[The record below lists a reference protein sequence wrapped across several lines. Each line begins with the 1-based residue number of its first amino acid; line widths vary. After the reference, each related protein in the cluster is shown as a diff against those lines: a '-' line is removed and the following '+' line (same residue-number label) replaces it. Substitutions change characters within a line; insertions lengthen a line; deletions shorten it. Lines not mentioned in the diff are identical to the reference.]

1 MLFSFCTYPQICTV
15 DATVDAKKST
25 RKSTKIMNTTIS
37 VVCYKWK
44 PLANGESPLMLR
56 VAKDGRRTLKSL
68 GISVNP
74 IYWDF
79 DKNEPKSNCPNK
91 ELINKIILKT
101 RLEFQ
106 ERLLEK
112 RANKEEFTASTLVNE
127 KKDSIKA
134 QTVEEFYLNLIAE
147 LKGKGQIGTSYAYQ
161 SSYRMLKNFNRGRK
175 LNFTFSHIDANFCRR
190 FEEWLRAKG
199 DKDTTIS
206 YQLRTLRAAFNRAI
220 DARVVSKDKSPFV
233 EYKLSHLNTKTM
245 KRALSKSDILRII
258 QSDCSDS
265 KPIRQL
271 AQDLFVFSY
280 LCGGISFVDIA
291 NLTPRNIVDYRLV
304 YQRQKTHGGINLP
317 LSSEAQQL
325 IAKYADYQQG
335 ADYLFPILHCKRHI
349 TPMQKTNRVRKVCHQ
364 VNQELRALGKELG
377 ISADVTTYVAR
388 HSFATVLKKS
398 GVNIGII
405 SQALGHQDIKTTQIY
420 LDSFDNEQIDEA
432 MKNLV

>member
-1 MLFSFCTYPQICTV
+1 
-15 DATVDAKKST
+15 
-25 RKSTKIMNTTIS
+25 MNTTIS

-74 IYWDF
+74 THWDF

-112 RANKEEFTASTLVNE
+112 KASKEEFTASSLINE
-127 KKDSIKA
+127 EKDSIKA
-134 QTVEEFYLNLIAE
+134 QTVEEFYLNLVAE
-147 LKGKGQIGTSYAYQ
+147 LKNKGQIGTSYAYL
-161 SSYRMLKNFNRGRK
+161 SSYRMLRNFNRGKR
-175 LNFTFSHIDANFCRR
+175 LNFTFSHIDTIFCRR
-190 FEEWLRAKG
+190 FEEWLRTKG

-220 DARVVSKDKSPFV
+220 DARVVSRDKSPFA

-245 KRALSKSDILRII
+245 KRALSKRDVLRIVGT
-258 QSDCSDS
+258 DCSNS
-265 KPIRQL
+265 TPIRQL

-280 LCGGISFVDIA
+280 LCGGIAFVDIA
-291 NLTPRNIVDYRLV
+291 NLTPSNIVDGRLM

-317 LSSEAQQL
+317 LSPEAQRL

-405 SQALGHQDIKTTQIY
+405 SQALGHQDLKTTQIY
-420 LDSFDNEQIDEA
+420 LDSFDNEQIGEA

>member
-1 MLFSFCTYPQICTV
+1 MKTS
-15 DATVDAKKST
+15 
-25 RKSTKIMNTTIS
+25 IS

-44 PLANGESPLMLR
+44 VLANGESPLMLR
-56 VAKDGRRTLKSL
+56 VAKDGRRTIKSL
-68 GISVNP
+68 GIAVNP
-74 IYWDF
+74 NHWDF
-79 DKNEPKSNCPNK
+79 DRNEPKSNCPNK

-101 RLEFQ
+101 RLELQ
-106 ERLLEK
+106 EKLLEK
-112 RANKEEFTASTLVNE
+112 KANREEFTANSLVNE
-127 KKDSIKA
+127 EKESIKA
-134 QTVEEFYLNLIAE
+134 QTVEEFYLHLIAE
-147 LKGKGQIGTSYAYQ
+147 LKEKGQVGTSYAYL
-161 SSYRMLKNFNRGRK
+161 SSYRMLKNFNRGKR
-175 LNFTFSHIDANFCRR
+175 LNFTFSHITVNFCRR

-206 YQLRTLRAAFNRAI
+206 YQLRTLRAAYNRAI
-220 DARVVSKDKSPFV
+220 EARVVSRDKSPFV

-258 QSDCSDS
+258 HCDCSS
-265 KPIRQL
+265 GKPTRRL
-271 AQDLFVFSY
+271 AQDLFAFSY

-291 NLTPRNIVDYRLV
+291 NLTPSNIIDNRLM

-317 LSSEAQQL
+317 LSPEAQKL

-432 MKNLV
+432 MKLLA

>member
-1 MLFSFCTYPQICTV
+1 MSTTV
-15 DATVDAKKST
+15 
-25 RKSTKIMNTTIS
+25 S

-112 RANKEEFTASTLVNE
+112 KASKEEFTASSFINE
-127 KKDSIKA
+127 EKDSIKA
-134 QTVEEFYLNLIAE
+134 QTVEEFYLNLVAE
-147 LKGKGQIGTSYAYQ
+147 LKNKGQIGMSYAYL
-161 SSYRMLKNFNRGRK
+161 SSYRMLRNFNRGKR
-175 LNFTFSHIDANFCRR
+175 LNFTFSHIDTFFCRR
-190 FEEWLRAKG
+190 FEEWLRDKG

-220 DARVVSKDKSPFV
+220 DAKVVSKEKNPFV
-233 EYKLSHLNTKTM
+233 EYKLSHLNTKTK
-245 KRALSKSDILRII
+245 KRALSKSDISRIMHC
-258 QSDCSDS
+258 DCSNH

-271 AQDLFVFSY
+271 ARDLFAFSY

-291 NLTPRNIVDYRLV
+291 NLTPSNIVDGRLM

-377 ISADVTTYVAR
+377 ISAEVTTYVAR
-388 HSFATVLKKS
+388 HTFATVLKRS
-398 GVNIGII
+398 GVNIALI
-405 SQALGHQDIKTTQIY
+405 SESLGHSDLSTTQIY
-420 LDSFDNEQIDEA
+420 LDSFENSQIAEA
-432 MKNLV
+432 MKNLL

>member
-1 MLFSFCTYPQICTV
+1 MSTTV
-15 DATVDAKKST
+15 
-25 RKSTKIMNTTIS
+25 S

-56 VAKDGRRTLKSL
+56 VAKDGRRTLRSL

-79 DKNEPKSNCPNK
+79 DKNEPKPNCPNK

-112 RANKEEFTASTLVNE
+112 KASKEEFTASSLINE
-127 KKDSIKA
+127 EKESIKA
-134 QTVEEFYLNLIAE
+134 QTVEEFYLNLVAE
-147 LKGKGQIGTSYAYQ
+147 LKNKGQIGTSYAYL
-161 SSYRMLKNFNRGRK
+161 SSYRMLRNFNRGKR
-175 LNFTFSHIDANFCRR
+175 LNFTFSHIDTIFCRR

-206 YQLRTLRAAFNRAI
+206 YQLRTLRATFNRAI
-220 DARVVSKDKSPFV
+220 EAKVVSKEKNPFV
-233 EYKLSHLNTKTM
+233 EYKLSHLNTKTK
-245 KRALSKSDILRII
+245 KRALSKSDISRIMHC
-258 QSDCSDS
+258 DCSNH

-271 AQDLFVFSY
+271 ARDLFAFSY

-291 NLTPRNIVDYRLV
+291 NLTPSNIADGHLM

-317 LSSEAQQL
+317 LSPEAQRL
-325 IAKYADYQQG
+325 IAKYADYQRG
-335 ADYLFPILHCKRHI
+335 AEYLFPILHHKRHI
-349 TPMQKTNRVRKVCHQ
+349 TPMQKTNRVRKVCHAI
-364 VNQELRALGKELG
+364 NQELRALGKELG
-377 ISADVTTYVAR
+377 ISAEVTTYVAR
-388 HSFATVLKKS
+388 HTFATVLKKS

-405 SQALGHQDIKTTQIY
+405 SQALGHQDLKTTQIY
-420 LDSFDNEQIDEA
+420 LDSFDNEQIAEA

>member
-1 MLFSFCTYPQICTV
+1 MLFSFCAFLKICTV
-15 DATVDAKKST
+15 DATVDAKSQP
-25 RKSTKIMNTTIS
+25 RSQPKIMSITVS

-112 RANKEEFTASTLVNE
+112 KANKEEFTASTLVNE
-127 KKDSIKA
+127 EKDSIKA

-161 SSYRMLKNFNRGRK
+161 SSYRMLKNFNRGKR
-175 LNFTFSHIDANFCRR
+175 LNFTFSHIDANYCRR
-190 FEEWLRAKG
+190 FEEWLRTKG

-220 DARVVSKDKSPFV
+220 DARVVSGDKSPFA

-245 KRALSKSDILRII
+245 KRALSKRDVLRIVGT
-258 QSDCSDS
+258 DCSNS
-265 KPIRQL
+265 KPIRRL

-291 NLTPRNIVDYRLV
+291 NLTPRNIVDNRLV

-317 LSSEAQQL
+317 LSPEAQKL
-325 IAKYADYQQG
+325 IAKYANYQQG

-432 MKNLV
+432 MKLLA

>member
-1 MLFSFCTYPQICTV
+1 MSTTV
-15 DATVDAKKST
+15 
-25 RKSTKIMNTTIS
+25 S

-74 IYWDF
+74 IHWDF

-127 KKDSIKA
+127 EKDSIKA
-134 QTVEEFYLNLIAE
+134 QSVEEFYLNLIAE

-161 SSYRMLKNFNRGRK
+161 SSYRMLKNFNRGKR

-190 FEEWLRAKG
+190 FEEWLRTKG

-206 YQLRTLRAAFNRAI
+206 YQLRTLRATFNRAI
-220 DARVVSKDKSPFV
+220 DARVVSRDKSPFV

-245 KRALSKSDILRII
+245 KRALSKRDVLRIVGT
-258 QSDCSDS
+258 DCSNS

-280 LCGGISFVDIA
+280 LCLMYMYSV
-291 NLTPRNIVDYRLV
+291 
-304 YQRQKTHGGINLP
+304 
-317 LSSEAQQL
+317 
-325 IAKYADYQQG
+325 
-335 ADYLFPILHCKRHI
+335 
-349 TPMQKTNRVRKVCHQ
+349 
-364 VNQELRALGKELG
+364 LR
-377 ISADVTTYVAR
+377 
-388 HSFATVLKKS
+388 
-398 GVNIGII
+398 
-405 SQALGHQDIKTTQIY
+405 
-420 LDSFDNEQIDEA
+420 
-432 MKNLV
+432 